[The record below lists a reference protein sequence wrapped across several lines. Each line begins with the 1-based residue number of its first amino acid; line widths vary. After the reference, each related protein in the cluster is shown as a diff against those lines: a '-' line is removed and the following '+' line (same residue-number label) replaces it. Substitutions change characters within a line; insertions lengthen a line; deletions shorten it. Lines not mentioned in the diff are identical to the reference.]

1 MREFGCYSS
10 DFMDLKWS
18 WLLNENERNNSKA
31 TIYELFVFKFLLN
44 IFFVYLFLAYF
55 VETNATKYFIV

>member
-10 DFMDLKWS
+10 DFMDLKWN

-44 IFFVYLFLAYF
+44 IFFCLFVF
-55 VETNATKYFIV
+55 GIFCWNERH